1 MDSSLPRPAPPR
13 SLIERLR
20 EWVVWFGPGR
30 LAATALAVIAVA
42 IGGTWLLQGSPS
54 PVESKLPFA
63 THSTVPTAAAV
74 ATSLVGTSVGTTTT
88 GASSVVVYVAGAV
101 AAPGVYTL
109 APLSRVADAVS
120 AAGGALATA
129 DLNVVNLA
137 ATVHDGERIYVPI
150 VGEVVPALVAGVE
163 VAGVE
168 AAGGAGAD
176 PTVPA
181 GPVNVNTAS
190 AEQLDLL
197 PGVGPTTAAAIVAH
211 REQHGPFQ
219 TIDQLGDV
227 HGIGPAKLDALR
239 GLVTV

>member
-20 EWVVWFGPGR
+20 EWVVWFGPAR

-42 IGGTWLLQGSPS
+42 IGGTWLLKGSPS
-54 PVESKLPFA
+54 RAEDQLPFA
-63 THSTVPTAAAV
+63 THSTVPTAA
-74 ATSLVGTSVGTTTT
+74 TLGTLAAETTTT
-88 GASSVVVYVAGAV
+88 AAPSAVVYVAGAV

-109 APLSRVADAVS
+109 APLSRVTDAMS
-120 AAGGALATA
+120 AAGGPLATA

-137 ATVHDGERIYVPI
+137 ATVHDGERIYVPV
-150 VGEVVPALVAGVE
+150 VGEVVPALVVGDAVTGDAV
-163 VAGVE
+163 VE
-168 AAGGAGAD
+168 A
-176 PTVPA
+176 TIPA
-181 GPVNVNTAS
+181 GPVNVNTAT
-190 AEQLDLL
+190 ADQLDVL

-219 TIDQLGDV
+219 SVEQLGDV
-227 HGIGPAKLDALR
+227 HGIGPAKLEALR

>member
-13 SLIERLR
+13 SPIERLR
-20 EWVVWFGPGR
+20 DWVVWFGPAR

-42 IGGTWLLQGSPS
+42 IGGTWLLKGSPGRA
-54 PVESKLPFA
+54 EDQLPFA
-63 THSTVPTAAAV
+63 SRSTPSATAPSDSS
-74 ATSLVGTSVGTTTT
+74 TIETTTT
-88 GASSVVVYVAGAV
+88 APPAVVVYVAGAV

-109 APLSRVADAVS
+109 EPSSRVAGAIS
-120 AAGGALATA
+120 AAGGAIATA

-137 ATVHDGERIYVPI
+137 ATVRDGERIYVPV
-150 VGEVVPALVAGVE
+150 VGEVVPVVVAGDS
-163 VAGVE
+163 
-168 AAGGAGAD
+168 AAPGA
-176 PTVPA
+176 TVPA
-181 GPVNVNTAS
+181 GPVNLNTAT
-190 AEQLDLL
+190 ADQLDVL

-219 TIDQLGDV
+219 SIDQLGDV

>member
-20 EWVVWFGPGR
+20 EWIVWFGAGR
-30 LAATALAVIAVA
+30 LTATALAVIGVA
-42 IGGTWLLQGSPS
+42 IGGTWLLKGSPS
-54 PVESKLPFA
+54 RAEDQLPFA
-63 THSTVPTAAAV
+63 THSTVPTAASAGIS
-74 ATSLVGTSVGTTTT
+74 AEETTTT
-88 GASSVVVYVAGAV
+88 AAPSVVVYVAGAIAV
-101 AAPGVYTL
+101 PGVYTL
-109 APLSRVADAVS
+109 PPLARVTDAIS

-137 ATVHDGERIYVPI
+137 AAVHDGERIYVPI
-150 VGEVVPALVAGVE
+150 VGEVVPAVLAGDPVAD
-163 VAGVE
+163 A
-168 AAGGAGAD
+168 
-176 PTVPA
+176 TVPA
-181 GPVNVNTAS
+181 GPVNVNTAT
-190 AEQLDLL
+190 ADQLDVL

-227 HGIGPAKLDALR
+227 HGIGPAKLEALR